1 MTLLKEEMAEMRK
14 LMKELRENKPQ
25 AQAEQVKP
33 KVVKQ
38 DKPLS
43 VTKPEVSKEI
53 PKVSLNDKYR
63 RKKRWLN
70 GI

>member
-38 DKPLS
+38 DKP
-43 VTKPEVSKEI
+43 EVLKEI